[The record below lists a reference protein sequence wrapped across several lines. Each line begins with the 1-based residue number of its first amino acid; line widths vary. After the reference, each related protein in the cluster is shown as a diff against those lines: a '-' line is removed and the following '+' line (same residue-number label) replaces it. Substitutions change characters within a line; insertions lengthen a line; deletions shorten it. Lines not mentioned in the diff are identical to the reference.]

1 MLKGLQDKKEEVK
14 RTGGEDE
21 QDDRLDMLELAERSL
36 RESIGRDESFKK
48 SQMENMNKVDP
59 FEHVR

>member
-48 SQMENMNKVDP
+48 S
-59 FEHVR
+59 